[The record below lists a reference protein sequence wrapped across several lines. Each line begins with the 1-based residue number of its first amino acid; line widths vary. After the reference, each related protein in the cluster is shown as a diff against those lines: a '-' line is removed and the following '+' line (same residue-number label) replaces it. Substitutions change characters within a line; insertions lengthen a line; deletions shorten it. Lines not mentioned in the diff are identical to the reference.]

1 MKACAPFVLLAIV
14 VVCASSA
21 RADWQ
26 VWTETRTKRSLRDAP
41 PGKGTPVKLGAA
53 RNEWESFQILMRS
66 RTPVRGVNVEPGD
79 LKGPDGTLLRGAD
92 ARLFR
97 QHQFQLTVPT
107 CRYEEFYK
115 EFRPNWHPDAL
126 IPFDHPITRKPLQGA
141 RYQAVPFDLPANQTH
156 GFWVDLYVP
165 TDAKPG
171 TYCGICRVTAEGRE
185 PVEVPVELTAWN
197 FELPRVAAFRT
208 ALGSPESRMRGYYQ
222 RTKAGKEKEPADWDA
237 VVAQVAELLT
247 RNRINATP
255 AQGTLEPVLQ
265 PDGSY
270 RIPKEQ
276 VDAFRKFVDRY
287 HVNAFRTSR
296 PTGVVKDPVAEREKL
311 HAWLAA
317 WDRAAKELDRPEVLF
332 YTYLRDEPNDE
343 EAYKF
348 VQKWGPA
355 IREAKSVVK
364 VMVVEQTWTQ
374 SEKWGDLYGA
384 IDIWCPLFS
393 LFKPDSAA
401 KRLAAGEAIWTYT
414 ALCQGNKTPWW
425 HTDFP
430 LLNYRVPAWIAWR
443 YRLTGILYW
452 GGMSYW
458 RGVDD
463 PWTDPGTLDRRDR
476 NPKLMYNGEGSLLY
490 PGRAVGYDGVVSG
503 LRVKALRDGIDD
515 YDYLAILDRLGL
527 RAEAEKVVL
536 PLAGSWFKWEPDPA
550 AYEKARAK
558 LAEMI
563 VGAKK

>member
-1 MKACAPFVLLAIV
+1 
-14 VVCASSA
+14 
-21 RADWQ
+21 
-26 VWTETRTKRSLRDAP
+26 
-41 PGKGTPVKLGAA
+41 
-53 RNEWESFQILMRS
+53 
-66 RTPVRGVNVEPGD
+66 
-79 LKGPDGTLLRGAD
+79 
-92 ARLFR
+92 
-97 QHQFQLTVPT
+97 LTVPT
-107 CRYEEFYK
+107 YRYEEFYE

-126 IPFDHPITRKPLQGA
+126 IPFDHPITRRPLQQA
-141 RYQAVPFDLPANQTH
+141 RYQAVPFELPASETH
-156 GFWVDLYVP
+156 GFWVDVYVP
-165 TDAKPG
+165 PDAQAG
-171 TYCGICRVTAEGRE
+171 TYRGTYRVTAEGQK
-185 PVEVPVELTAWN
+185 PIEVPVELTVWD

-208 ALGSPESRMRGYYQ
+208 ALGSPASRMRGYYRQ
-222 RTKAGKEKEPADWDA
+222 RASAGKEKEPQDWDA

-255 AQGTLEPVLQ
+255 AQGSLEPERR

-296 PTGVVKDPVAEREKL
+296 PTAVVKDPVAEREKL

-317 WDRAAKELDRPEVLF
+317 WDQAAMELDRPEVLF

-343 EAYKF
+343 EAYQF

-355 IREAKSVVK
+355 IREAKSVVR

-374 SEKWGDLYGA
+374 NEEWGDLYGA

-393 LFKPDSAA
+393 LFKADSAA
-401 KRLAAGEAIWTYT
+401 KRLAAGETIWTYT

-443 YRLTGILYW
+443 YQLTGILYW

-463 PWTDPGTLDRRDR
+463 PWTDPGTLDRRER
-476 NPKLMYNGEGSLLY
+476 NPKLMYNGDGSLVY
-490 PGRAVGYDGVVSG
+490 PGRAVGYDGVASS

-527 RAEAEKVVL
+527 RSEAEKVVL
-536 PLAGSWFKWEPDPA
+536 PLAGSWFQWDLDPA
-550 AYEKARAK
+550 AYEEARGK
-558 LAEMI
+558 LAAMI
-563 VGAKK
+563 VEAKKN